1 MNAFTHRVSPIS
13 LFKLSQ
19 QPRVL
24 RSIAQQPP
32 QCDHSWIATPG
43 TAAAGSDRHAAQR
56 ALQEINAPT
65 QARQGARFAVCAGAA
80 R

>member
-13 LFKLSQ
+13 PFKLPQ

-24 RSIAQQPP
+24 RSIPQQPP
-32 QCDHSWIATPG
+32 QYDHSCIAAPG
-43 TAAAGSDRHAAQR
+43 TAAAGNDRHAAQR

-65 QARQGARFAVCAGAA
+65 QARQGARFAVCAGTA

>member
-1 MNAFTHRVSPIS
+1 MNAFTHRVLPIS
-13 LFKLSQ
+13 PFKLPQ

-24 RSIAQQPP
+24 RSIAQPP

-65 QARQGARFAVCAGAA
+65 QARQGARFAVCAGVA

>member
-1 MNAFTHRVSPIS
+1 MNAFIHRVSPIS
-13 LFKLSQ
+13 PFKLPQ

-24 RSIAQQPP
+24 RSIAQPP
-32 QCDHSWIATPG
+32 QYDHSCIAAPG
-43 TAAAGSDRHAAQR
+43 TAAAGYDRHAAQR